1 MRTSLLH
8 RPLNGPFEDPMVYVK
23 LLRERRA
30 LLFDAG
36 ETTTLTPRQINTI
49 SHLFITHTHIDH
61 FIGFDRILRVVLRRE
76 KPLIIYGGP
85 GITEKVEGKLRGYT
99 WNLIEDYPLSMIVHE
114 LDGKEHRI
122 SEFIAKRNF
131 EKNEIGTSRAE
142 EVILKEPDFAV
153 KSALFDHAIP
163 VLGFSVEEERH
174 LNINKVKLAERGL
187 SIGSWLSQLKYAY
200 RRNDTTWSIRLDK
213 KHYTLNDLKDLVV
226 ESPGKKITYIT
237 DISPTE
243 ENIAR
248 AVALSRGADTLY
260 IEAYFLEVEMERA
273 IERNH
278 LTAAIAGR
286 IGREAGVGELI
297 PIHISPKYLSSP
309 ECVINEM
316 MENFRH

>member
-8 RPLNGPFEDPMVYVK
+8 RPLNGPFEDPMVYIK

-36 ETTTLTPRQINTI
+36 ETGALTPRQINII

-99 WNLIEDYPLSMIVHE
+99 WNLIEEYPVSLIVHE
-114 LDGKEHRI
+114 LDGEEHRV
-122 SEFIAKRNF
+122 SEFNAKRGF
-131 EKNEIGTSRAE
+131 EKYEIKTTRAE
-142 EVILKEPDFAV
+142 EVILREPDFTV
-153 KSALFDHAIP
+153 KVALFDHGIP
-163 VLGFSVEEERH
+163 VLGFSIEEERH

-187 SIGSWLSQLKYAY
+187 SIGSWLSQLKDAY
-200 RRNDTTWSIRLDK
+200 RRNDNSWTIKVDK
-213 KHYTLNDLKDLVV
+213 KLYSLNDLKDLVV

-237 DISPTE
+237 DISPTK
-243 ENIAR
+243 ENIER
-248 AVALSRGADTLY
+248 AVSLSSEADTLY
-260 IEAYFLEVEMERA
+260 IEAYFLEQDLERA
-273 IERNH
+273 VERNH
-278 LTAAIAGR
+278 LTAGIAGR
-286 IGREAGVGELI
+286 IGREAGVRELI
-297 PIHISPKYLSSP
+297 PLHTSPKYLSNP
-309 ECVINEM
+309 ESVINEV